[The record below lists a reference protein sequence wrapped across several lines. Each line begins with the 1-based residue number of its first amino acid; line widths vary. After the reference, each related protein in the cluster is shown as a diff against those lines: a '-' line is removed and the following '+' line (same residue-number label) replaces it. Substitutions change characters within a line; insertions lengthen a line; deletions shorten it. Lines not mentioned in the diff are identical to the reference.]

1 MYLQSTLPMDHQ
13 QHLQGSSGS
22 QGHLLVGICG
32 SPADDDRRQMFRIDD
47 DSCSPPDEYLMGNN
61 SSYGEN
67 EASMMMM
74 MHPSPSTSEFP
85 MPGDDRDYRRD
96 DVKLPTAVKRKDNYL
111 KVYARKF
118 GLNDRGCYV
127 AVVLGGLAFFFLL
140 IIVAMGATWPGK
152 PIVFIR
158 ICVLFGLSLMM
169 KKEQT
174 TDHFLWL
181 R

>member
-1 MYLQSTLPMDHQ
+1 
-13 QHLQGSSGS
+13 
-22 QGHLLVGICG
+22 
-32 SPADDDRRQMFRIDD
+32 
-47 DSCSPPDEYLMGNN
+47 
-61 SSYGEN
+61 
-67 EASMMMM
+67 
-74 MHPSPSTSEFP
+74 
-85 MPGDDRDYRRD
+85 
-96 DVKLPTAVKRKDNYL
+96 
-111 KVYARKF
+111 
-118 GLNDRGCYV
+118 V